1 MARNQD
7 SPGARA
13 RLACSRPAR
22 RLPGSPPIGGR
33 LSAVWPGA
41 PPAGPRAAA
50 LPVLSWGQISR
61 PSGSVQ
67 PSAGPQRP
75 RKPGK
80 SLPPTH
86 APKRGAL
93 SACPSA
99 ASPPCPL
106 PSPSPPLGG
115 RGRRRADLA
124 AAANGRQRPK
134 PRGPGRA
141 LTSGPNCAIILIQP
155 CTVGRSSHVGP
166 NTAHQNAPPQPR
178 AARLPFSAPAAPR
191 A

>member
-124 AAANGRQRPK
+124 AAANGRQRPEPCK
-134 PRGPGRA
+134 PRCKLASPYQGRRAAHPMMPQPVKGCASWAARRPTLDRPGR
-141 LTSGPNCAIILIQP
+141 QQ
-155 CTVGRSSHVGP
+155 VR
-166 NTAHQNAPPQPR
+166 R
-178 AARLPFSAPAAPR
+178 AAAP
-191 A
+191 